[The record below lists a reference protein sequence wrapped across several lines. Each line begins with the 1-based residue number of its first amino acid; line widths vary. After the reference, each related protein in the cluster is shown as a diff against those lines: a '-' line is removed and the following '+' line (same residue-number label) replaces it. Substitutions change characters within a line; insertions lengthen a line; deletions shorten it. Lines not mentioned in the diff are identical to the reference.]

1 MIFPFFLGVVFPPLK
16 VRGPEFS
23 RDTSPFMLENFME
36 VGKPN
41 SFTNGKRRM
50 CFCGDALDVTA
61 LQEQNLESFV
71 QLSKMRSIAA
81 LLPVLFKLKVEKPA
95 FTSLLLL

>member
-1 MIFPFFLGVVFPPLK
+1 
-16 VRGPEFS
+16 
-23 RDTSPFMLENFME
+23 
-36 VGKPN
+36 
-41 SFTNGKRRM
+41 M